1 MQRLGP
7 SLKLQF
13 TLSRPLILSLSLLRC
28 LFINSVHYS
37 LLVKSALPSPFPISL
52 AAPSLPLSLPPS
64 LSLSLSLPLF
74 SLSLLSLARLSLPLS
89 HKQGRRAAVS
99 AAVEEGVPAGVEE
112 HGSLLCADIMILRE
126 RMETERA
133 RNEAK
138 REYSEA

>member
-64 LSLSLSLPLF
+64 PSLSLV